1 MYQIDNSSAAA
12 VIPAST
18 AAGTPGFFTDGNPAT
33 GVSATIM
40 PAEFMN
46 MVMME
51 ILGVLSAGGV
61 TPSKSNFTQL
71 TAAIRAVN
79 KQATIL
85 TDTGTAG
92 AYAAANTPALTV
104 LPATGYVQRVSI
116 ANLNPGASTYAPDG
130 LAAKPIYG
138 LGLQP
143 LQGGELPA
151 GIAVLMYLVQ
161 AGVNGG
167 NGAWIILESLGGAS
181 QVAPATKPLHA
192 MQLGQAT
199 GRLLRKSVYIN
210 NAGTLQVS
218 VNGAAFVTAASTFTP
233 LALTTAIH
241 AIGQGAGSAGAGSP
255 ITTSTQVGCGAGG
268 SAGALCEGFYTS
280 GFSGASIVVGAGG
293 VGVAGAGGG
302 AGGSTALGA
311 LFSAPGGPGS
321 PAAAAQVPPTIQGN
335 TLNSGTASGGNI
347 FNGAGQSG
355 EPAVSLNTN
364 AYQSGRGASSAF
376 GAGGRGIGS
385 SYGAGAAGAGYGS
398 GGGGAQAGI
407 SSGAGLAGGNGVGGI
422 LIIEEFAF

>member
-1 MYQIDNSSAAA
+1 MHRIDGPGATVDNKFTEGDPVGGVQATLVGAAWLNDVQENVMA
-12 VIPAST
+12 VLV
-18 AAGTPGFFTDGNPAT
+18 AAG
-33 GVSATIM
+33 
-40 PAEFMN
+40 
-46 MVMME
+46 
-51 ILGVLSAGGV
+51 
-61 TPSKSNFTQL
+61 
-71 TAAIRAVN
+71 
-79 KQATIL
+79 
-85 TDTGTAG
+85 
-92 AYAAANTPALTV
+92 
-104 LPATGYVQRVSI
+104 
-116 ANLNPGASTYAPDG
+116 
-130 LAAKPIYG
+130 
-138 LGLQP
+138 
-143 LQGGELPA
+143 
-151 GIAVLMYLVQ
+151 
-161 AGVNGG
+161 
-167 NGAWIILESLGGAS
+167 
-181 QVAPATKPLHA
+181 VAPTKGRAADLLDSIKKLAP
-192 MQLGQAT
+192 

-255 ITTSTQVGCGAGG
+255 VTTSTQVGCGAGG

-321 PAAAAQVPPTIQGN
+321 PAATAQVPPTIQGN